1 MRPVLTSVTASL
13 AKCLYFAREWCHLVF
28 NPYNFGS
35 DTAYLG
41 ALLCHVLEQ
50 YRIKNRH
57 FMCTCAC
64 STHVTNTVHSYR
76 YRRRHLL
83 GSSLIIL
90 AKYFTHGNTLLSLS
104 NTHHSSRGVIS
115 WCHFDST
122 FIPLTKSYN
131 LLLSHITYSS
141 LQFSLSQ
148 DSSAHIFICAQHF
161 AHHIF
166 QYILSKFGAG

>member
-1 MRPVLTSVTASL
+1 M
-13 AKCLYFAREWCHLVF
+13 F

-35 DTAYLG
+35 DTAYFG

-83 GSSLIIL
+83 GSPLIIL

-115 WCHFDST
+115 LCHFDST
-122 FIPLTKSYN
+122 FIPLTKFPRTKTILNSASLTYYIQLASIFPFTRFIWSYF
-131 LLLSHITYSS
+131 YM
-141 LQFSLSQ
+141 
-148 DSSAHIFICAQHF
+148 CKHF
-161 AHHIF
+161 ARHIS
-166 QYILSKFGAG
+166 Q